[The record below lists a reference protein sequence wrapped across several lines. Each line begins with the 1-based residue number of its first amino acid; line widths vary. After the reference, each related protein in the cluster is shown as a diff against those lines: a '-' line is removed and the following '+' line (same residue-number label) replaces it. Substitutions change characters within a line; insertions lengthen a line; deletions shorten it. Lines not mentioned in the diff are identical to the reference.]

1 MRIIIVTNRLPFTL
15 QENEG
20 KLQLV
25 NSAGGLVSGM
35 RAFLDIARNPQMA
48 GCEVI
53 WVGWPGMVISA
64 AQEPQAH
71 ALMDLNTYVPVWLSD
86 KMVRQYY
93 LGYCNEVIWPL
104 FHGFHDAVTRSG
116 DYWPAYEEVND
127 LYAAVLKNV
136 IHDGDLVWIHDYHL
150 MCLPALLRKQG
161 HNIRISFFLH
171 IPFPDNSCMSR
182 LPGAEQAAILNGLSG
197 ADLIGFN
204 AEEYTQHFKQWQSL
218 NRDMPFSAAIATF
231 PIGIDTAVF
240 KDTAG
245 LPSVQQHTAAIRAS
259 VQQCRIILSVNR
271 LDIIKG
277 LKQQLIAFRRL
288 LQECPQWRQQVVLQL
303 VVVPSRE
310 GLPRNS
316 ILKQEIEELVAAICN
331 EFSAP
336 GYSPVQYY
344 FEQYSIPELI
354 AFFAAADVAL
364 VVPIKDGMNLVS
376 KEYVASRING
386 SGTLVLSRQAGASQQ
401 LKDALLVDAFDTNSI
416 CRALHTALNM
426 DAATQHDRMVRL
438 QTAVTAFD
446 IFDWGN
452 SIIAQT
458 MRPEMN
464 TSAAAFTDT
473 EQTTLAHRLQQLA
486 HREDIGVTFINGA
499 AQEVYL
505 SYRTLYKKALHAL
518 YQLQQRGL
526 DQGSQLV
533 LHVDD
538 NECFLVAF
546 WACMLGGIIAVP
558 LATGS
563 QSDHRIKL
571 FSIYEKLTNARLL
584 TDAQHMERL
593 QEFAADGPFA
603 AVAADIT
610 ASMILPEVLLYEE
623 GSGRPVAVTL
633 QDTAYIQYSSGS
645 TGAPNGVVLTHGNLW
660 TNTGDISTR
669 SAITA
674 EDRMLSWMPLSHDM
688 GLICFHLTGVYAGI
702 SQYIMPTALFI
713 RRPALWLEK
722 ATRHSASL
730 LYSPNFGYHY
740 FLAAFNP
747 AGANLA
753 LNKVRI
759 IYNGAEPISVD
770 LINRFMEALQP
781 FGLSSSAM
789 FPGYGLAEASVA
801 VTLPNPG
808 DAVRCRYLL
817 RNRLGIGDKVVE
829 AVNTA
834 GDQAIAFLEVGY
846 AIPRCSIRICNG
858 EDELLEDDHVGHIQI
873 KGGNVTSGYYNNPAA
888 GKKLFTK
895 DGWLR
900 TGDLGLMKQGR
911 LYVTGR
917 FKQMII
923 IRGQNY
929 YPQDIERIAHTVAG
943 IEQGKVVACAG
954 SNDGEEQLLL
964 FILSKEEMTKFASL
978 ATAVKKQLLDALGI
992 VPDQVI
998 PVRKIPK
1005 TTSGKVQHFKLLEQ
1019 YNTGEFNEQLNA
1031 LRQLQLQQAAA
1042 VKENR
1047 AALLLDC
1054 CRQVF
1059 ADGTIEL
1066 HTNLMQYG
1074 AGSLQLTQ
1082 LAAIINST
1090 LYTNIQVHDI
1100 FSHAIIA
1107 DLLQFING
1115 MPQQELPVIP
1125 AARGGRHPLS
1135 PAQHRFWMYDQ
1146 YGYNRTAYNICGAYL
1161 LQGDVQAEVLAAA
1174 VNNVVQR
1181 HHALQMVFNT
1191 EGEHVYQQV
1200 KAMQVPLEVTDR
1212 RSAAWDAQQ
1221 IADFGKELAAMVFDL
1236 QHGPLMKV
1244 VLVQTGEAHFALY
1257 IVLHHIIADGW
1268 SFNLLLQEIKA
1279 FYTAGLE
1286 GKASLLPAPA
1296 VQYEDFV
1303 TWQQQQWQLEAARL
1317 KAYWHAQLANLPP
1330 VLKLQ
1335 ATHITDNNA
1344 AIDCSLYFD
1353 IDPALVSSLSD
1364 LCRQQE
1370 SSLFMGLMAVL
1381 NILFYKYTGQTD
1393 QVLGTDIAGRE
1404 HPQLAGSIG
1413 CFTNTLC
1420 IRNTFSAADHFLQI
1434 LEQVRENMVA
1444 AFAHQLYPFDQ
1455 LLNELT
1461 TARDVRHNG
1470 LFDILVLMQPFE
1482 ESSFS
1487 LAPHITATPVNI
1499 PADNSYIDL
1508 LIEFV
1513 PQANGLQ
1520 MKLRYNAA
1528 RYEAW
1533 QMAGI
1538 HEHFEVL
1545 LTAIAAAPATPISEL
1560 DLLQTGAAAQYM
1572 QNACGLVTAPVGSR
1586 YIQALF
1592 LQQCAVHPQKTA
1604 ILCGGNAFSYEWLE
1618 QNSCRLAIILQNSYN
1633 ITPGARVGILME
1645 RSQWAIVT
1653 LMAILRTGA
1662 VYVPVDPAWPAARKA
1677 YVIEDAALSLICC
1690 DAVAAMNVVTA
1701 VPHLEVEQ
1709 LLNRE
1714 WEPAALPEH
1723 AVQAGELAYI
1733 MYTSGSTGVPKGVMI
1748 GREALNSYVAGFAGY
1763 FNITA
1768 VDIVI
1773 QQASLAFDTAVE
1785 EIFPALCTGATIRI
1799 IPQGGHGIEEMLQH
1813 IQSGGVTVLSSTPH
1827 VISEI
1832 NAGSQSF
1839 GNLRLV
1845 ISGGDVLR
1853 PAHINRLLGQVPV
1866 YNTYGPTE
1874 TTVCA
1879 TYQLITQGW
1888 ETALI
1893 GKPVPNSE
1901 VYILNAQGRQQA
1913 PGISG
1918 EIGIAGAGLAAGYLH
1933 AENEE
1938 GKFIFHP
1945 FRPGRRLYL
1954 TGDLG
1959 YCTPEGSVVFT
1970 GRKDEQLKIRGYRV
1984 ETAEIIAALL
1994 QYPGIKE
2001 AEVVEHRAENENW
2014 LNAFVTG
2021 TPGLDITR
2029 IRLHLGAALPFYMI
2043 PANIIQLDVFPML
2056 PNGKVNRQQLMDTP
2070 LSPAADYAAPRT
2082 DMEKTLVAIWEQVLQ
2097 TGNIGIYDNFFQLGG
2112 QSIRATQIISRIRQ
2126 QLQLEI
2132 TLKDI
2137 FTCQHIALLATLAAQ
2152 APVNIVT
2159 PLVSVS
2165 AAAFYVAAPVQR
2177 RLWLTSRQEGHALV
2191 NNLCWAYRLE
2201 GGLRPDVLQKAL
2213 QHIIARYEILRT
2225 VFRMQ
2230 DGMLQQVVLPV
2241 IPAYATLK
2249 DIPAAVQEAVAVR
2262 SLLDEERNLPFD
2274 LEKGPLLRMVLAK
2287 HGETFIFILTVH
2299 HIITDAWS
2307 MELIQDELVKYY
2319 RIFAAGDTPETTMP
2333 ALQYKDYADWI
2344 NRFGSSMEMTAGR
2357 GYWKQLLAGELPELN
2372 LQAGTPRYLV
2382 NDKKGARWPSV
2393 LQTETVQRFKTT
2405 CYNNHTSLFTGLLA
2419 VTQLLLHKYSGLED
2433 IITGIPVNGRVHD
2446 SLEAMPGCF
2455 INLLPLRTGIEPQH
2469 SFNQLLAHVNDRLQE
2484 AYRYQWVPFE
2494 QIVEDVNPA
2503 RAAGRHPLFNIL
2515 VNWRSVDDNKLQLE
2529 QLHPGIVQVSPL
2541 QQEALHAEYDL
2552 SFNFLEK
2559 SGVLELSIEYNEH
2572 LFTEER
2578 IRRMGLHFSNLL
2590 HAAATSPETAVTALT
2605 YLDEQEK
2612 QQVLYGFN
2620 NTAVSYEGCTTLPQ
2634 QLAAAALE
2642 RQNEVALI
2650 CGAEQLTYHTLE
2662 GESNRLA
2669 NLLIAGGIRKGDLV
2683 GIFMERGIEF
2693 IISILAILKTGA
2705 AYVPADREYPQE
2717 RVRQI
2722 LESCGVKVL
2731 ITDDTAAR
2739 YEKIPQQYQWEQ
2751 LVKLLPDYA
2760 DVFAPVTV
2768 AAEDLAYI
2776 MYTSG
2781 STGLPKGVMITHGAV
2796 IDYVQTFRH
2805 HFNLQAGD
2813 VVLQQSSVSFDTSIE
2828 EIFPILCSGGRLLV
2842 LPAGGKDITGMVNA
2856 IREHAVT
2863 IVSVTPLILEALNK
2877 QADKL
2882 HTLRLIITGGD
2893 VLQLRHADKLTGR
2906 FELYNTYGPVES
2918 TVCATYQQVSSPA
2931 DINSIGR
2938 PIANRRIYITDSRL
2952 QLQGIGVPGE
2962 ICIAG
2967 NGLALGYLAA
2977 ADYNVARFID
2987 HPFPGE
2993 TRLYRTGDKGY
3004 WREDGSIVFC
3014 GRMDRQLKINGYRI
3028 EPAEIE
3034 KVLLQYPGVTTA
3046 IVTPQPQ
3053 EKGSA
3058 LLYAYVTGAETLQ
3071 ESSIRN
3077 YLRKQLPY
3085 YMLPAVIMVLDVLPL
3100 TRHGKPDVAALPVL
3114 SGTAGAQA
3122 PLTPTAAAL
3131 MQLWMNVLEVTDLHI
3146 TDNFFI
3152 KGGHSLKAMHL
3163 LTAIAA
3169 AFGVKLPFESI
3180 FLYPTIA
3187 EMAGVI
3193 DTSLRSQVTEIPA
3206 APVQKHYPLSP
3217 AQKRLWLL
3225 DQLSV
3230 NKRVYNMAAGFRL
3243 NGVLDVNAF
3252 RRAWETVLQRQ
3263 DSLRTVFPV
3272 IDGQPRQQILEE
3284 ILVDT
3289 FIHQDISAAP
3299 DIEAVITT
3307 HVQAERERIFQL
3319 DKGPLVSM
3327 TLLQTGAESHL
3338 LLFNMHHII
3347 SDGHSCDLLMQEVV
3361 TLYNQYSSGLQP
3373 SLPALPVQYRD
3384 VACWQ
3389 LQALDSGL
3397 FDAHRQYWLHT
3408 FARPWQ
3414 PLQLP
3419 ADVTAPAVS
3428 LHMGSTV
3435 RLQMGAATLDA
3446 LTQVAADRGGT
3457 LFMVLLT
3464 TVKMLLFRYT
3474 AQEDIVIGC
3483 PVAGRNYPGLAAPIG
3498 CFVNTLPLR
3507 TRLSDTLIFDELFEQ
3522 VKKVTLAGLEH
3533 QQYPLDYLVD
3543 ELGTTQHIPLFNV
3556 MMLLDELPPHGST
3569 LHNMHHIQVSE
3580 YEIPSGAS
3588 KCDLTFTFSRKHN
3601 NLELVLEYDTALF
3614 NKGTIQL
3621 MGQRYLQ
3628 LLQVLLTAPETVLS
3642 AYSLLTPEE
3651 QALQENTANLL
3662 INFQID

>member
-1 MRIIIVTNRLPFTL
+1 MTNRLPFTL
-15 QENEG
+15 QETEG

-25 NSAGGLVSGM
+25 NSAGGLVSGL
-35 RAFLDIARNPQMA
+35 RAFLDTARNPQMA

-53 WVGWPGMVISA
+53 WAGWPGMVISA
-64 AQEPQAH
+64 AQEPEAR
-71 ALMDLNTYVPVWLSD
+71 ALIDQNTYVPVWLSD

-104 FHGFHDAVTRSG
+104 FHGFTDAVARG
-116 DYWPAYEEVND
+116 EDYWPAYNEVNA
-127 LYAAVLKNV
+127 LYASVLAQV
-136 IHDGDLVWIHDYHL
+136 IRDGDLVWIHDYHL
-150 MCLPALLRKQG
+150 MCLPALLRKQQ

-182 LPGAEQAAILNGLSG
+182 LPRAEQAAILNGLSG

-204 AEEYTQHFKQWQSL
+204 AEEYTQHFKQWQLLS
-218 NRDMPFSAAIATF
+218 RDMPFAAAISTF

-245 LPSVQQHTAAIRAS
+245 LPLVQQHTTAIRAS
-259 VQQCRIILSVNR
+259 VQQRRIILSVNR

-288 LQECPQWRQQVVLQL
+288 LQEYPQWRQQVVLQL
-303 VVVPSRE
+303 LVVPSRE

-316 ILKQEIEELVAAICN
+316 ILKQEIEALVAAICS
-331 EFSAP
+331 EFSEP
-336 GYSPVQYY
+336 GYNPVQYY
-344 FEQYSIPELI
+344 FEQYSIPELT

-364 VVPIKDGMNLVS
+364 VVPLKDGMNLVS
-376 KEYVASRING
+376 KEYIASRIHG

-401 LKDALLVDAFDTNSI
+401 LKDALLVDAFDTNGI
-416 CRALHTALNM
+416 CSALHTALNM
-426 DAATQHDRMVRL
+426 DAAIQHERMAGL
-438 QTAVTAFD
+438 QAAVAAFD

-458 MRPEMN
+458 MKPEMK
-464 TSAAAFTDT
+464 TSAAVFTDT
-473 EQTTLAHRLQQLA
+473 EQTTLVHRLQQLA
-486 HREDIGVTFINGA
+486 DREDIGVTFINGA
-499 AQEVYL
+499 TQEVYL
-505 SYRTLYKKALHAL
+505 SYKTLYEKALHAL

-526 DQGSQLV
+526 AQGSQLV

-571 FSIYEKLTNARLL
+571 FRIYEKLTNARLL

-610 ASMILPEVLLYEE
+610 ANMILPEALLHEK
-623 GSGRPVAVTL
+623 GSGRPVPVTL

-645 TGAPNGVVLTHGNLW
+645 TGIPNGVVLTHGNLW
-660 TNTGDISTR
+660 TNTGDISAR

-702 SQYIMPTALFI
+702 RQYIMPTALFI

-740 FLAAFNP
+740 FLSAFNP
-747 AGANLA
+747 EGANLA

-759 IYNGAEPISVD
+759 IYNGAEPISFD

-817 RNRLGIGDKVVE
+817 RNRLGIGDKVKE
-829 AVNTA
+829 AVNAA
-834 GDQAIAFLEVGY
+834 GNHAIAFLEVGY
-846 AIPRCSIRICNG
+846 AIPRCSIRICNA

-873 KGGNVTSGYYNNPAA
+873 KGGNVTGGYYNNPSAN
-888 GKKLFTK
+888 KKLFTK

-900 TGDLGLMKQGR
+900 TGDMGLMKQGR

-929 YPQDIERIAHTVAG
+929 YPQDIERIAQTVAG
-943 IEQGKVVACAG
+943 IEQGKAVACAG
-954 SNDGEEQLLL
+954 SSGGEEQLLL
-964 FILSKEEMTKFASL
+964 FILSKEEMTKFAPL
-978 ATAVKKQLLDALGI
+978 AAAVKKQLLDALGI

-1019 YNTGEFNEQLNA
+1019 YIAGEFNEQLSA

-1059 ADGTIEL
+1059 GGAAIEL

-1082 LAAIINST
+1082 LAAVINST

-1100 FSHAIIA
+1100 FSHVIIA

-1115 MPQQELPVIP
+1115 MPQQELAIIP
-1125 AARGGRHPLS
+1125 AARGNWHPLS

-1161 LQGDVQAEVLAAA
+1161 LQGDVRTDVLAAA

-1191 EGEHVYQQV
+1191 AGEHVYQQV
-1200 KAMQVPLEVTDR
+1200 KAMQVPLEITDR
-1212 RSAAWDAQQ
+1212 RYAAWDAQQ
-1221 IADFGKELAAMVFDL
+1221 AADFGKELAATVFDL

-1244 VLVQTGEAHFALY
+1244 VLVHTGEARFALY

-1279 FYTAGLE
+1279 FYIAGLE
-1286 GKASLLPAPA
+1286 EAAPVLPVPA
-1296 VQYEDFV
+1296 LQYEDFV
-1303 TWQQQQWQLEAARL
+1303 AWYQQQWQSDAGRL
-1317 KAYWHAQLANLPP
+1317 RKYWHAQLADLPP

-1335 ATHITDNNA
+1335 AAHIADSSTA
-1344 AIDCSLYFD
+1344 VDCSLFFN
-1353 IDPALVSSLSD
+1353 IDPALVNGLSR

-1404 HPQLAGSIG
+1404 HPQLAGGIG

-1420 IRNTFSAADHFLQI
+1420 LRNTFSAADHFLNI
-1434 LEQVRENMVA
+1434 LQQVRENMVT

-1487 LAPHITATPVNI
+1487 LAPHITATPVDI
-1499 PADNSYIDL
+1499 PADNSYTDL

-1513 PQANGLQ
+1513 PRANGLQ
-1520 MKLRYNAA
+1520 MKLRYNTA

-1533 QMAGI
+1533 QMTGI
-1538 HEHFEVL
+1538 HEHFESL
-1545 LTAIAAAPATPISEL
+1545 LAAVAAAPATPISAL
-1560 DLLQTGAAAQYM
+1560 NLMPANAAARCM
-1572 QNACGLVTAPVGSR
+1572 QNACGPVTTPVGNR

-1592 LQQCAVHPQKTA
+1592 LGRCAAHPGKIA
-1604 ILCGGNAFSYEWLE
+1604 ILCGGNAFSYAWLE
-1618 QNSCRLAIILQNSYN
+1618 QNSRCLAIILQKSYS
-1633 ITPGARVGILME
+1633 IAPGARVGILME
-1645 RSQWAIVT
+1645 RSEWAIVT

-1662 VYVPVDPAWPAARKA
+1662 AYVPVDPAWPAARKA

-1690 DAVAAMNVVTA
+1690 DTLAEMNAVAA
-1701 VPHLEVEQ
+1701 VPCLEVAQ
-1709 LLNRE
+1709 LLNKE
-1714 WEPAALPEH
+1714 WEPAALPEQTGEA
-1723 AVQAGELAYI
+1723 AVTELAYI

-1763 FNITA
+1763 FNIRDT
-1768 VDIVI
+1768 DTVI
-1773 QQASLAFDTAVE
+1773 QQSSLAFDTAVE
-1785 EIFPALCTGATIRI
+1785 EIFPALCTGAAIRI
-1799 IPQGGHGIEEMLQH
+1799 IRQGGHGIEEMLQH
-1813 IQSGGVTVLSSTPH
+1813 IRSGGVTVLSSTPH

-1832 NAGSQSF
+1832 NAASQSF

-1901 VYILNAQGRQQA
+1901 VYILNAQGLQQP

-1933 AENEE
+1933 AENED
-1938 GKFIFHP
+1938 GKFISHP
-1945 FRPGRRLYL
+1945 FKPGRRLYL

-1959 YCTPEGSVVFT
+1959 YCTPEGSIVFT

-1994 QYPGIKE
+1994 RRPGIKE
-2001 AEVVEHRAENENW
+2001 AEIVEHRAENAHW
-2014 LNAFVTG
+2014 LNAFITG
-2021 TPGLDITR
+2021 TPGLDVMQL
-2029 IRLHLGAALPFYMI
+2029 RLYLGAELPFYMI
-2043 PANIIQLDVFPML
+2043 PANIIQLDAFPLL
-2056 PNGKVNRQQLMDTP
+2056 PNGKVNRQQLTDTP
-2070 LSPAADYAAPRT
+2070 LSPTADYTAPRT
-2082 DMEKTLVAIWEQVLQ
+2082 DLEKTLVAIWEQVLQ
-2097 TGNIGIYDNFFQLGG
+2097 AGNIGIYDNFFQLGG

-2126 QLQLEI
+2126 ELQLEI

-2137 FTCQHIALLATLAAQ
+2137 FTCQNIALLATLAEQ
-2152 APVNIVT
+2152 APVSITT
-2159 PLVSVS
+2159 PMVPVGS
-2165 AAAFYVAAPVQR
+2165 AAFYAAAPVQR
-2177 RLWLTSRQEGHALV
+2177 RLWLISRQEDHGLV
-2191 NNLCWAYRLE
+2191 NNLCWACRMEGSLMPDILE
-2201 GGLRPDVLQKAL
+2201 KAL

-2225 VFRMQ
+2225 VFHMQ
-2230 DGMLQQVVLPV
+2230 DGMLQQRVLPV
-2241 IPAYATLK
+2241 IPAYTTRK
-2249 DIPAAVQEAVAVR
+2249 DIPLAVPETVAVR
-2262 SLLDEERNLPFD
+2262 SLLDEEQNLSFD

-2287 HGETFIFILTVH
+2287 RGETFIFILTVH
-2299 HIITDAWS
+2299 HMITDAWS
-2307 MELIQDELVKYY
+2307 MELIQDELVKCY
-2319 RIFAAGDTPETTMP
+2319 RLFAAGGIPEAPMP

-2344 NRFGSSMEMTAGR
+2344 NRFGSSAQMTAGR
-2357 GYWKQLLAGELPELN
+2357 AYWKQLLAGELQELN
-2372 LQAGTPRYLV
+2372 LQAGTPQYLV
-2382 NDKKGARWPSV
+2382 KAKKGAKLPFM

-2405 CYNNHTSLFTGLLA
+2405 CYNNHTSLFTGLLT
-2419 VTQLLLHKYSGLED
+2419 VTQLLLHKYSGQAD
-2433 IITGIPVNGRVHD
+2433 IITGIPVNGRVHEG
-2446 SLEAMPGCF
+2446 LEAMPGCF
-2455 INLLPLRTGIEPQH
+2455 INLLPLRTCIEPQH
-2469 SFNQLLAHVNDRLQE
+2469 SFNHLLVHVNDRLQE

-2529 QLHPGIVQVSPL
+2529 QLHPGVVHVLPL
-2541 QQEALHAEYDL
+2541 QQEALHIEYDL

-2559 SGVLELSIEYNEH
+2559 GGAVELSVEYNAFV
-2572 LFTEER
+2572 FTEER
-2578 IRRMGLHFSNLL
+2578 IQRMGLHFNNLL
-2590 HAAATSPETAVTALT
+2590 QAAAASPEAAVAALT
-2605 YLDEQEK
+2605 YLDEKEK

-2620 NTAVSYEGCTTLPQ
+2620 NTAVNYEGYRTLPQ

-2642 RQNEVALI
+2642 RQNDVAVI
-2650 CGAEQLTYHTLE
+2650 CGGRQLTYHTLE
-2662 GESNRLA
+2662 SESNRLA
-2669 NLLIAGGIRKGDLV
+2669 NLLTAGGVRKGDLIGV
-2683 GIFMERGIEF
+2683 FMERGAEF
-2693 IISILAILKTGA
+2693 IITILAILKAGA
-2705 AYVPADREYPQE
+2705 AYVPADREYPEE

-2722 LESCGVKVL
+2722 LENSGVKVL
-2731 ITDDTAAR
+2731 ITDNAAAQDA
-2739 YEKIPQQYQWEQ
+2739 YKKIPQKYQWEQ
-2751 LVKLLPDYA
+2751 LVSLLPDYA

-2768 AAEDLAYI
+2768 AEGDLAYI

-2781 STGLPKGVMITHGAV
+2781 SSGLPKGVMITHGAV
-2796 IDYVQTFRH
+2796 MDYVQTFRH

-2828 EIFPILCSGGRLLV
+2828 EIFPILCSGGKLLV

-2877 QADKL
+2877 QADRL

-2918 TVCATYQQVSSPA
+2918 TVCATYQRVSSQA
-2931 DINSIGR
+2931 DIASIGK
-2938 PIANRRIYITDSRL
+2938 PVANRRIYITDSQL

-2967 NGLALGYLAA
+2967 NGLALGYLAPA
-2977 ADYNVARFID
+2977 GDNGGRFVD

-3004 WREDGSIVFC
+3004 WQEDGSIVFC

-3034 KVLLQYPGVTTA
+3034 KVLLQYPGITTA
-3046 IVTPQPQ
+3046 IVTPKPQ
-3053 EKGSA
+3053 EQGSA
-3058 LLYAYVTGAETLQ
+3058 LLYAYVTGTGTLQ
-3071 ESSIRN
+3071 ESGIRN

-3114 SGTAGAQA
+3114 SGTAGVQA
-3122 PLTPTAAAL
+3122 SLTPTEAAL
-3131 MQLWMNVLEVTDLHI
+3131 MQLWMNVLEITDLHI

-3163 LTAIAA
+3163 LTAVAA
-3169 AFGVKLPFESI
+3169 TFSVKLPFESI

-3187 EMAGVI
+3187 EMAGMI
-3193 DTSLRSQVTEIPA
+3193 DTSLRSQVTEIPV
-3206 APVQKHYPLSP
+3206 APVQEHYPLSP

-3225 DQLSV
+3225 DQLSA
-3230 NKRVYNMAAGFRL
+3230 NKKVYNMAAGFRL

-3263 DSLRTVFPV
+3263 DSLRTVFPIV
-3272 IDGQPRQQILEE
+3272 DGQPRQQISEE
-3284 ILVDT
+3284 IPVDT
-3289 FIHQDISAAP
+3289 FIHKDISGAP
-3299 DIEAVITT
+3299 GIEDIIADY
-3307 HVQAERERIFQL
+3307 VQIERERVFLL
-3319 DKGPLVSM
+3319 DKGPLVCM
-3327 TLLQTGAESHL
+3327 TLLQTGPESHL
-3338 LLFNMHHII
+3338 LIFNMHHII
-3347 SDGHSCDLLMQEVV
+3347 SDGHSCGLLMQEVV
-3361 TLYNQYSSGLQP
+3361 TLYNQYSRGLQP
-3373 SLPALPVQYRD
+3373 FLPALPVQYRD
-3384 VACWQ
+3384 FACWQ

-3397 FDAHRQYWLHT
+3397 FDTHKQYWLHT

-3414 PLQLP
+3414 LLQLP
-3419 ADVTAPAVS
+3419 ADVAAPALS
-3428 LHMGSTV
+3428 LHRGSTV
-3435 RLQMGAATLDA
+3435 CLQIGEGTPEALNRLAAE
-3446 LTQVAADRGGT
+3446 RGGT

-3464 TVKMLLFRYT
+3464 TVKMLLYRYT

-3483 PVAGRNYPGLAAPIG
+3483 PVAGRNHPGLAAPVG

-3543 ELGTTQHIPLFNV
+3543 ELGTTQHTPLFNV
-3556 MMLLDELPPHGST
+3556 MLLLDELPGKGGT
-3569 LHNMHHIQVSE
+3569 LHDMHNIQVSE
-3580 YEIPSGAS
+3580 YEIPSGTS

-3601 NLELVLEYDTALF
+3601 GLELVLEYDTALF